1 MGTQECL
8 TGWRVPPVREDFLEE
23 ETGILLFC
31 HACERLSSPKTSP
44 QQVPLWHIF
53 PRS

>member
-1 MGTQECL
+1 MGAQECL

-23 ETGILLFC
+23 EIGILLVC
-31 HACERLSSPKTSP
+31 REQLSSPKTSP
-44 QQVPLWHIF
+44 QEVPLWHIF